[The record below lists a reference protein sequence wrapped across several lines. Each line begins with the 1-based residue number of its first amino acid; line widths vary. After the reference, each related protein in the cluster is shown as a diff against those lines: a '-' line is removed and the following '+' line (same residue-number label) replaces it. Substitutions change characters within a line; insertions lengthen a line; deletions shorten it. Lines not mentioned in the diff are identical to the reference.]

1 MFEIVSK
8 FFFQFDISK
17 SAMKTSILFL
27 YLVGSYILC
36 NFEVSGQLLRRKKL
50 LKKVK
55 KIVPASEVIKN
66 EDDSDKSQS
75 IVSTRHDRNGR
86 CKSFLKKNLLPIKMG
101 FQWCSTLRPSSSFF
115 CRVLCFWMANKQ
127 IPCTTNHI
135 LICFYL
141 VLSLFTIV
149 RFNNDLC
156 PTSSGNNGTCYTA

>member
-75 IVSTRHDRNGR
+75 MVSTRHDRNGR
-86 CKSFLKKNLLPIKMG
+86 CKF
-101 FQWCSTLRPSSSFF
+101 
-115 CRVLCFWMANKQ
+115 
-127 IPCTTNHI
+127 
-135 LICFYL
+135 
-141 VLSLFTIV
+141 
-149 RFNNDLC
+149 
-156 PTSSGNNGTCYTA
+156 